1 MPPRPLPRNSA
12 PPRMPTAKRL
22 ALELPIFLLLGLMLV
37 LVAAV
42 ACALA
47 WKGPDSDVVAAPM
60 PEVQTAGNETPSAA
74 TPAVA
79 VPAVAAPA
87 VAAPAVVAPVVA
99 VPAVAASPAAP
110 LPAAAPPVLPAPSA
124 EPDRRKPPLEAERT
138 LREFQQACR
147 ALDDEIEAFLTRLE
161 ACRTGEEMAELRVWR
176 RVYGAASFLD
186 ELVSWQASPGRQ
198 KPLTAE
204 DEQELGRLIQRTRE
218 LEDWTVTFFDTG
230 VN

>member
-1 MPPRPLPRNSA
+1 MPK
-12 PPRMPTAKRL
+12 AKRL
-22 ALELPIFLLLGLMLV
+22 ALELPIFLLLVLTLV
-37 LVAAV
+37 LVVAI

-47 WKGPDSDVVAAPM
+47 WKGSDSDAVAAAM
-60 PEVQTAGNETPSAA
+60 PEVEPDGNETPNAA
-74 TPAVA
+74 AS
-79 VPAVAAPA
+79 
-87 VAAPAVVAPVVA
+87 VVAIPVVA
-99 VPAVAASPAAP
+99 VAAVAASPPAP
-110 LPAAAPPVLPAPSA
+110 LPVAAPPILPPPAA
-124 EPDRRKPPLEAERT
+124 EPDRQKPLLETEKT

-147 ALDDEIEAFLTRLE
+147 TLDDEIEAFLTRLE
-161 ACRTGEEMAELRVWR
+161 ASRTAEEMAELRVWR

-198 KPLTAE
+198 KPLAAE